1 MYVFVGI
8 PEASLTRRASAVMF
22 GTAVLAGG
30 SWLLALSLSWL
41 IGRNLFL
48 KNLRM
53 LTDAAS
59 RFGAGHL
66 TTPTGVDHAAGELGQ
81 MAEALDRMA
90 NQLRSADLDRGR
102 LQQQLTQAQKLE
114 SVGRLA
120 GGVAHD
126 FNNMLMVILGQT
138 ELLLEQ
144 TRPGD
149 ASREG
154 LEAIHQAAGK
164 SAELTRQLLAF
175 ARKQTI
181 APVVLD
187 LNETVAG
194 MLKMLQRLIGENVRV
209 VWKPGA
215 HVWPIKADPAQVAQI
230 VANLA
235 VNARDAID
243 GVGTLTMVTQNVATD
258 TAQSL
263 DHGEGVTGDYVMLS
277 VADDGCGMDTATLSR
292 LFEPFF
298 TTKGPG
304 RGTGLGLATVY
315 GVMKQNGGNIQV
327 DSEPGRGTCFRLYFP
342 SYFGDAPADEDGR
355 PADIPLGHGELILLV
370 EDEAS
375 ILRVGKAML
384 ERLGY
389 RVVAAASPREALGLL
404 AEIQEPV
411 RLLLTDVVMPDMN
424 GRELASRVLAVHP
437 TVACL
442 YTSGYTS
449 DVVAHGGILD
459 EGIHLIEKPFTVRAL
474 ATKVRQ
480 VLDEQSA

>member
-1 MYVFVGI
+1 
-8 PEASLTRRASAVMF
+8 
-22 GTAVLAGG
+22 
-30 SWLLALSLSWL
+30 
-41 IGRNLFL
+41 
-48 KNLRM
+48 
-53 LTDAAS
+53 
-59 RFGAGHL
+59 
-66 TTPTGVDHAAGELGQ
+66 
-81 MAEALDRMA
+81 
-90 NQLRSADLDRGR
+90 
-102 LQQQLTQAQKLE
+102 
-114 SVGRLA
+114 
-120 GGVAHD
+120 
-126 FNNMLMVILGQT
+126 
-138 ELLLEQ
+138 
-144 TRPGD
+144 
-149 ASREG
+149 
-154 LEAIHQAAGK
+154 
-164 SAELTRQLLAF
+164 
-175 ARKQTI
+175 
-181 APVVLD
+181 
-187 LNETVAG
+187 
-194 MLKMLQRLIGENVRV
+194 
-209 VWKPGA
+209 
-215 HVWPIKADPAQVAQI
+215 
-230 VANLA
+230 
-235 VNARDAID
+235 
-243 GVGTLTMVTQNVATD
+243 VATD